1 MQKTIKIIKSNI
13 LALVPFAVVLIF
25 FLVLFTNST
34 EYMNPKLVL
43 FSFIPL
49 TLSTWVFFAYL
60 TKDKI
65 LTCSILILLVN
76 ITLLVYNEVITLAF
90 NIHIPYD
97 ILLIILVVGLAM
109 MTVGIKSVVNSM
121 NDNFRLIEKLAYTDE
136 LTELPNRRKLYEK
149 DELLNDEDKS
159 LKAFYILDVDNFKQ
173 LNDTHGHEFG
183 DLVLKYIASE
193 IRRLLPDEAEFGRLG
208 GDEFYIIFE
217 KCGMDC
223 VNKLGLLI
231 TNHFNQVHVIG
242 KVSTVVTLTLG
253 VSLYPRDGITV
264 SQLMQKSD
272 LALYNQKKVNKGG
285 FSLYSTEL
293 ELLRHSHNLQ
303 VDIINGIANSEFLVY
318 YQPVISLMNS
328 TVVSYEALIRW
339 KKGDH
344 MISPLDFLEIA
355 EHYGQVTSIDLYMI
369 KKVCKDYEKLNH
381 SEIRYVSIN
390 LSSRTISRANIVT
403 EIIDII
409 EKYPVPKQFI
419 NFEITETALID
430 NEPETVKNINKLRS
444 YGITVSLD
452 DFCTGYS
459 SLNQL
464 IIVDVDIIKIDKS
477 FVDGIG
483 NNIKKELI
491 IKNIVKIAVELGIEV
506 VGEGVEEEHQAE
518 FLKSVGCVKGQG
530 YYWGKPS
537 PIEVCKLKYK

>member
-1 MQKTIKIIKSNI
+1 MQKTINTIKSNK

-25 FLVLFTNST
+25 LLVLFTNSN

-49 TLSTWVFFAYL
+49 TLSMWVFLAYL
-60 TKDKI
+60 TKEKI
-65 LTCSILILLVN
+65 LTYSILILLVD
-76 ITLLVYNEVITLAF
+76 ITLLVYNEVFRLSF
-90 NIHIPYD
+90 NIYISYD

-109 MTVGIKSVVNSM
+109 MTVGIKSVVKSM
-121 NDNFRLIEKLAYTDE
+121 NDNFYIIEKLAYTDE

-149 DELLNDEDKS
+149 EKLLNDTDKS

-193 IRRLLPDEAEFGRLG
+193 IRNLLPDEVEFGRLG

-217 KCGMDC
+217 QCGIDC
-223 VNKLGLLI
+223 VNKLGQMI
-231 TNHFNQVHVIG
+231 TNHFNKVHIISRI
-242 KVSTVVTLTLG
+242 STVVTLTLG
-253 VSLYPRDGITV
+253 VSLYPRDGETV
-264 SQLMQKSD
+264 NQLMQKAD
-272 LALYNQKKVNKGG
+272 LALYNQKKILKGA
-285 FSLYSTEL
+285 FSLYSTNL

-303 VDIINGIANSEFLVY
+303 VDIIDGISKSEYLVH
-318 YQPVISLMNS
+318 YQPVVSLLNS
-328 TVVSYEALIRW
+328 RIISYEALIRW
-339 KKGDH
+339 KKDNR
-344 MISPLDFLEIA
+344 MISPFEFLDIA
-355 EHYGQVTSIDLYMI
+355 EHYGQITSIDLYMI

-381 SEIRYVSIN
+381 GEIRYVSIN
-390 LSSRTISRANIVT
+390 LSSRTISRIDIVA
-403 EIIDII
+403 EIMDII
-409 EKYPVPKQFI
+409 EKYQVPKQFI

-430 NEPETVKNINKLRS
+430 NEAETIKNINELRN
-444 YGITVSLD
+444 YGVTISLD

-506 VGEGVEEEHQAE
+506 VGEGVEEEHQVQ
-518 FLKSVGCVKGQG
+518 FLKSIGCAKGQG

-537 PIEVCKLKYK
+537 PIEVCKSRCK